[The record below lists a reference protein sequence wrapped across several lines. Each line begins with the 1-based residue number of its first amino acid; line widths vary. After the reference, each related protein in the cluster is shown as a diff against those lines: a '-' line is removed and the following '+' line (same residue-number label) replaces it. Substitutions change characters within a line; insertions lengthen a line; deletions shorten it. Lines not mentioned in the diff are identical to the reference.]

1 LGIPADDLR
10 TMTARN
16 PAGLLGIETQPEV
29 VKSNS

>member
-16 PAGLLGIETQPEV
+16 PAGLLGIETLPD
-29 VKSNS
+29 